1 MKKNKQKKLRTIL
14 IVSLIVVIAFFAIM
28 YYIVSNSNNY
38 TFSEK
43 NWMNEQ
49 SNTTIDIDI
58 QTDLPIFSLNGEGV
72 FYDYIRALESDTD
85 LTFNIL
91 HTDSLTTTSMKV
103 KSSLEK
109 NDLLLYKDHYVVIS
123 KSATNISGL
132 NDLKNNTV
140 GVLVSDLTNISYY
153 LTEYPSITFKTY
165 VSINDMEVGLGS
177 GDVSLAIIPLY
188 QNMNNIL
195 EGNLNINYHLEGL
208 YTYYTLSLIEE
219 NKHLNNIMEKFL
231 NRWEDEL
238 NNKIGEYFLKLYYD
252 INNFSEVSKES
263 IINDDFIVG
272 YIKNIPYEGKINRNF
287 TGINNAYLT
296 AFAELTGATYQYLEY
311 NSIEKLTDALND
323 KKVDVVFNPYSIKN
337 PNYTSSRNLGDTEY
351 VVLARNNST
360 LVVNS
365 LYSLSNA
372 TIEMISDMDLTNII
386 SAKKLFAI
394 KTYKDVKTLLK
405 NIDEDSIVIVEKY
418 LYDYYKDT
426 KLKNFSIRLLN
437 KIKVN
442 NNYLLKSENT
452 SFNQLFD
459 FYLST
464 LSRQEMEY
472 KGVKDAKETLST
484 NIISSF
490 LLNNMFYVVI
500 FSIVVAI
507 AIYRFTNKLH
517 VSKRIKKEDRM
528 LYLDVMT
535 NLKNRNYL
543 NDNIEYW
550 EKNRVYPQTI
560 VLMDLNKIK
569 ELNDK
574 KGHEEGDRQIRAAAN
589 ILIRTQRENSE
600 IMRTDGNEFMLY
612 LVGYD
617 ENVITSYLH
626 KLNREFKTA
635 LPYDNYGVAI
645 GYSMINDELKTLDD
659 AINEAANMM
668 RENKGVFLG
677 EKQN

>member
-14 IVSLIVVIAFFAIM
+14 IVSLIVVIAFVATM
-28 YYIVSNSNNY
+28 YYIVGNSNNY

-49 SNTTIDIDI
+49 SNTTVDIDV

-72 FYDYIRALESDTD
+72 FYDYIRALESDTS

-91 HTDSLTTTSMKV
+91 HTDSPTTTSMRV
-103 KSSLEK
+103 KSSLDK
-109 NDLLLYKDHYVVIS
+109 NDLLLYKDHYVVVS
-123 KSATNISGL
+123 KSATNISSL

-165 VSINDMEVGLGS
+165 VSINDMEVGFGS
-177 GDVSLAIIPLY
+177 GDISLAIIPLY

-195 EGNLNINYHLEGL
+195 EGNLSINYHLDGL

-219 NKHLNNIMEKFL
+219 NKHLNSIIEKFL
-231 NRWEDEL
+231 NRWKDEL
-238 NNKIGEYFLKLYYD
+238 DIKIGEYFLKLYYD
-252 INNFSEVSKES
+252 INNFSEVAKES
-263 IINDDFIVG
+263 IINDDFIIG
-272 YIKNIPYEGKINRNF
+272 YIQNVPYEGKVNRNF
-287 TGINNAYLT
+287 TGINNAYLQ
-296 AFAELTGATYQYLEY
+296 AFADLTGATYQYLEY

-323 KKVDVVFNPYSIKN
+323 KKVDVVFNPYLIKN

-351 VVLARNNST
+351 VVLAHNDLT

-365 LYSLSNA
+365 LYSLGNA
-372 TIEMISDMDLTNII
+372 TVEMVSDMDLTNII
-386 SAKKLFAI
+386 SSKKLFAI
-394 KTYKDVKTLLK
+394 KTYKGIKTLLK
-405 NIDEDSIVIVEKY
+405 NIDEGSIVIVEKY
-418 LYDYYKDT
+418 LYDYYKDNE
-426 KLKNFSIRLLN
+426 LRNYSIRLQN
-437 KIKVN
+437 NIKVN
-442 NNYLLKSENT
+442 NNYLLKNENA

-472 KGVKDAKETLST
+472 KGVKDSKKALST

-490 LLNNMFYVVI
+490 LLNNIFYVVI
-500 FSIVVAI
+500 FALVAVI
-507 AIYRFTNKLH
+507 AIYRFTNKLY

-550 EKNRVYPQTI
+550 EQNRVYPQTI
-560 VLMDLNKIK
+560 VMMDLNKIK

-574 KGHEEGDRQIRAAAN
+574 KGHEEGDKQIRAAAN
-589 ILIRTQRENSE
+589 VLIRTQRENSE
-600 IMRTDGNEFMLY
+600 IMRTDGNEFMIY

-635 LPYDNYGVAI
+635 LPYENYGVAI

-668 RENKGVFLG
+668 RENKGVFLS
-677 EKQN
+677 EKQD